1 MFKKTIIY
9 SLALGIITS
18 GIFILQF
25 INNVHT
31 NPPTIYGIASLLF
44 IVVLIFLGIKN
55 NMTENF
61 QIKDGLKT
69 GIAIAVIS
77 GIIYWLYQ
85 VIHVKLIEPELIYII
100 QDLKFK
106 QYVEFFPDTSAEKL
120 TILKEEFLEGYHFNN
135 FVGIML
141 PSLFTG
147 FITAM
152 ISSAILKYRIQKNS

>member
-1 MFKKTIIY
+1 MFKKTIAY
-9 SLALGIITS
+9 SLGLGIITS

-31 NPPTIYGIASLLF
+31 NPPAVYGIVSLIFIILF
-44 IVVLIFLGIKN
+44 IFLGIKN
-55 NMTENF
+55 NITENF
-61 QIKDGLKT
+61 QIKEGLKT

-85 VIHVKLIEPELIYII
+85 VIHVKFIEPELIYKI

-106 QYVEFFPDTSAEKL
+106 QYIEFFPETSTEEL
-120 TILKEEFLEGYHFNN
+120 TRLKEEFLEGYHFNN

-147 FITAM
+147 FIAAM

>member
-1 MFKKTIIY
+1 MFKKTITY
-9 SLALGIITS
+9 SLGLGIITS
-18 GIFILQF
+18 GIFILQY
-25 INNVHT
+25 INDVHLK
-31 NPPTIYGIASLLF
+31 PPTSYGVASLIF
-44 IVVLIFLGIKN
+44 IIVFIFLGIKN
-55 NMTENF
+55 NATENF

-85 VIHVKLIEPELIYII
+85 VIHVKFIEPELIYKI

-106 QYVEFFPDTSAEKL
+106 QYIEFFPETSAEKL
-120 TILKEEFLEGYHFNN
+120 TTLKDEFLEGYHFNN

-152 ISSAILKYRIQKNS
+152 ISSAILKYQIKKNS

>member
-1 MFKKTIIY
+1 MFKKTITY
-9 SLALGIITS
+9 SLGLGIITS

-25 INNVHT
+25 VNNVHT
-31 NPPTIYGIASLLF
+31 NPPTVYGIVSLIFIILF
-44 IVVLIFLGIKN
+44 IFLGIKN
-55 NMTENF
+55 NATENF

-69 GIAIAVIS
+69 GVAIAVIS

-85 VIHVKLIEPELIYII
+85 VIHVKFIEPELVYKI

-106 QYVEFFPDTSAEKL
+106 QYVEFFPKTSAEELTKL
-120 TILKEEFLEGYHFNN
+120 KDEFLEGYHFNN

>member
-1 MFKKTIIY
+1 MFKKTITY

-31 NPPTIYGIASLLF
+31 DPPTIYGIVSLLS
-44 IVVLIFLGIKN
+44 IIVLIFLGIKN
-55 NMTENF
+55 NATEKF
-61 QIKDGLKT
+61 KIKDGLKT

-77 GIIYWLYQ
+77 GIIYWIYQ
-85 VIHVKLIEPELIYII
+85 VIHVKFIEPELIYKI
-100 QDLKFK
+100 QDIKFK
-106 QYVEFFPDTSAEKL
+106 QYIEFFPKTSAEKL
-120 TILKEEFLEGYHFNN
+120 ATLKGEFLEGYHFNN

>member
-1 MFKKTIIY
+1 MFKKTITY

-31 NPPTIYGIASLLF
+31 DPPTVYGIVSLLS
-44 IVVLIFLGIKN
+44 IVILIFLGIKN
-55 NMTENF
+55 NITEKF

-77 GIIYWLYQ
+77 GIIYWIYQ
-85 VIHVKLIEPELIYII
+85 VIHVKFIEPELIYKI
-100 QDLKFK
+100 QDIKFK
-106 QYVEFFPDTSAEKL
+106 QYVEFFPETSAEKL
-120 TILKEEFLEGYHFNN
+120 TTLKDEFLEGYHFNN

-152 ISSAILKYRIQKNS
+152 ISSAILKYRIQNNS